1 MGTITKSFAIVGVAL
16 VVSIAAVFISMQRS
30 QGSSRLQGQMAALK
44 QLRDTGVI
52 SAQEYDSKVLA
63 LRASS
68 PAPSAE
74 KSVAEKLA
82 ALKGLRDT
90 GVITAKEYE
99 SKVAA
104 VRASSPV
111 TTPAK
116 FVRPA
121 SATRRVEVT
130 DSQYGM
136 TAATLEIPADWKFA
150 GTIARPPGCHGHG
163 ASLKFTAQS
172 PDGLTAVVALP
183 GVAWDWAASETI
195 QKSMEQAHCPAIDID
210 SAASFL
216 VNIAVPNIQPDAK
229 IVGVLPLDAEGQ
241 AVLKDQLDKEIQ
253 QNASMGN
260 FKQVNPKWT
269 LDGANVRV
277 QYVREGHPVEEM
289 ITAVVHCNEQT
300 MPAMA
305 MLKQSAYQKR
315 TCFSR
320 GTTIVRA
327 PQGHL
332 DELLALPQ
340 IKLGKTMQPNAD
352 WQSRLAAD
360 QMAAFQKGM
369 ADNNRRYN
377 DFQKQIDANNRQ
389 FAANQQQF
397 KEQGEQRLAA
407 GRAFQ
412 ERQADSFNHAMA
424 NDRQRQAA
432 IDASAHATALY
443 SLDRQEF
450 RNPNTGQVI
459 EASNQYSHQW
469 ISSDGSTLI
478 QTNDHTYD
486 PNGQVYPVSQ
496 SWSELVVK

>member
-1 MGTITKSFAIVGVAL
+1 MGTNMKSVVIVGVAL
-16 VVSIAAVFISMQRS
+16 VVSVAAVLISMRRS
-30 QGSSRLQGQMAALK
+30 QGSSRQQGQMAALK

-52 SAQEYDSKVLA
+52 TAQEYESKVQA
-63 LRASS
+63 LRASP
-68 PAPSAE
+68 PAASTAP
-74 KSVAEKLA
+74 KEKLA
-82 ALKGLRDT
+82 ALKDLRDS

-99 SKVAA
+99 SKVQAIQ
-104 VRASSPV
+104 ASSPG
-111 TTPAK
+111 TTPAR
-116 FVRPA
+116 FARPA
-121 SATRRVEVT
+121 SGTQRVEVA
-130 DSQYGM
+130 DPQYRM
-136 TAATLEIPADWKFA
+136 TAVTLQIPSDWKFA
-150 GTIARPPGCHGHG
+150 GTIARPTGCHGNG
-163 ASLKFTAQS
+163 AALKFTAQS

-183 GVAWDWAASETI
+183 GVKWEWVDSETA
-195 QKSMEQAHCPAIDID
+195 KKYLPCPPIDID
-210 SAASFL
+210 TAASFL

-229 IVGVLPLDAEGQ
+229 IVAVLPLDAEGQ
-241 AVLKDQLDKEIQ
+241 ASLKDQLDKEIQ

-277 QYVREGHPVEEM
+277 QYDRDGHPVEEM
-289 ITAVVHCNEQT
+289 ISAVVHCNEQT
-300 MPAMA
+300 MPAIP
-305 MLKQSAYQKR
+305 MLKQSAYRKR

-332 DELLALPQ
+332 DEMLALPQ
-340 IKLGKTMQPNAD
+340 IKLGKTLQPNAD
-352 WQSRLAAD
+352 WQNRLASD
-360 QMAAFQKGM
+360 QMAAFQKSM

-377 DFQKQIDANNRQ
+377 DFEKQLDANNRQ
-389 FAANQQQF
+389 FAANLQHF
-397 KEQGEQRLAA
+397 KEQGDQRLAA

-424 NDRQRQAA
+424 ADRQRQAA
-432 IDASAHATALY
+432 IDASAHATALN

-450 RNPNTGQVI
+450 RNPNTGQII